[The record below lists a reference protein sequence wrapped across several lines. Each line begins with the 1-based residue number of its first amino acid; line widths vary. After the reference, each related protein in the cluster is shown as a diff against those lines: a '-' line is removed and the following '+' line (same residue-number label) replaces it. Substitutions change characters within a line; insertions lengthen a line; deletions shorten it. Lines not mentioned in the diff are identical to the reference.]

1 MTDVS
6 GVQQVAPQ
14 VKAGLGNAQS
24 LVGQEQK
31 EMAPVQAD
39 VSNILAQPRPQ
50 VPQLGEIPQQPDQTG
65 QQAKD
70 LQKFLPLAIAFA
82 GIAGGLSKQH
92 VTTMFNAFGS
102 AVKGFKQ
109 GQMDVF
115 NENVKTFEENRD
127 AMMQTNDQKLKAYEA
142 VLSDRKGALDEKM
155 AQLANIATQY
165 HDPIT
170 YQMAI
175 SKDYLGIGQAMDQ
188 QRQLQQQL
196 DMQFKQLDL
205 TVKDTQQKFDL
216 ELAKYGLKTDDE
228 GHIIPGQDAS
238 PQTVNGMKAQAARYY
253 DQASQTADPDEKAR
267 MVARGDAI
275 TEAVKKSAATQ
286 PRSAPAM
293 AVQKY
298 MQEHPDASSDD
309 ISKFA
314 ATYQERVKAARDFGT
329 GPLGNSARS
338 LNTAVQH
345 LDTARQA
352 AEALNNGDVTALN
365 KMRNAWKQQFGS
377 DLPTN
382 FDAIRQIVGQEVVK
396 SIVPGGG
403 GVGEREEAKN
413 ILSRANSPEQMSGAI
428 AQIQKLMVGQLN
440 SLRQQ
445 YQRTTSMDDFDQS
458 FLMPETKEVMQRA
471 GYQLQGSGGNSAPSG
486 ESATSSANQDDP
498 LGILK

>member
-275 TEAVKKSAATQ
+275 TDAISKIGTGGALRGMYADRIILSGNE
-286 PRSAPAM
+286 
-293 AVQKY
+293 
-298 MQEHPDASSDD
+298 ASSDLAN
-309 ISKFA
+309 I
-314 ATYQERVKAARDFGT
+314 VKLPTTVSRGVFGGREQGPSLIDAARESMTNKMTSQEVQMYNVMAT
-329 GPLGNSARS
+329 GFQRS
-338 LNTAVQH
+338 LAAIEAAGLRPPGSLTNQMDSVIFKEG
-345 LDTARQA
+345 DT
-352 AEALNNGDVTALN
+352 
-365 KMRNAWKQQFGS
+365 
-377 DLPTN
+377 DLTKLSKL
-382 FDAIRQIVGQEVVK
+382 AQIKQIVNAGLDVVK
-396 SIVPGGG
+396 VDPATPADLKKKIEDIEVRVNQSVPYTQSD
-403 GVGEREEAKN
+403 V
-413 ILSRANSPEQMSGAI
+413 I
-428 AQIQKLMVGQLN
+428 KLMAADGKATMRSVMP
-440 SLRQQ
+440 SD
-445 YQRTTSMDDFDQS
+445 TS
-458 FLMPETKEVMQRA
+458 
-471 GYQLQGSGGNSAPSG
+471 GGSG
-486 ESATSSANQDDP
+486 SSSQSNVRDW
-498 LGILK
+498 